1 MSTSLS
7 DTLNGF
13 STTSS
18 VPPTQRQSKFG
29 PPSHPQV
36 TGLSHIRKEP
46 KWSFTVRREPVR
58 VSCQS
63 APGPGEYDVTRQ
75 NLQTTKFK
83 STPRVGFGSAGWWT
97 TLPNHA
103 PPEGQMHPCV
113 RRGARHEVGFD
124 GRSVLQPSPRELDKC
139 TPGPG
144 SYGGHFTSFGY

>member
-83 STPRVGFGSAGWWT
+83 STPRVGFGSAG
-97 TLPNHA
+97 
-103 PPEGQMHPCV
+103 
-113 RRGARHEVGFD
+113 
-124 GRSVLQPSPRELDKC
+124 RSVLQPSPRELDKC